1 MDGFEHAAC
10 LYPPHHC
17 PGITISAVITLLDQ
31 LDLKEY
37 NWRQVSVILQV
48 QLPIIPPAK
57 FLDLFDETK
66 SNKELSRIVSK
77 FLMDQDRAGPLW
89 VNHQIYVDLHTT
101 FEDSV

>member
-1 MDGFEHAAC
+1 MSLPAPS
-10 LYPPHHC
+10 LSWHHYL
-17 PGITISAVITLLDQ
+17 AVITLLDQ

-37 NWRQVSVILQV
+37 NWKQVSVILRV

-89 VNHQIYVDLHTT
+89 VNHQIYVDLATQLLKILC
-101 FEDSV
+101 DK